1 MTTKVRPASDALT
14 AIGSGALTVLSTRSS
29 TTHNVEESSDWH
41 IRLMELAPGE
51 FHAIGHLDI
60 SGSNSRT
67 QTVVA
72 AKLDGGAQLALDGEG
87 LVDTLQRTFPASYLN
102 HALYDTAACAARVSL
117 SLIASE
123 LKVSRVT
130 IVPRIETVDYAEV
143 SKETESD

>member
-1 MTTKVRPASDALT
+1 MTTKVRPEADVLT
-14 AIGSGALTVLSTRSS
+14 AIGSGALTVLSTRSG
-29 TTHNVEESSDWH
+29 TTHNAEEGSDWH
-41 IRLMELAPGE
+41 IRLVELAPGE

-60 SGSNSRT
+60 SGSNSQA

-72 AKLDGGAQLALDGEG
+72 AKLDGGAQLALKGEG
-87 LVDTLQRTFPASYLN
+87 LADTLLRTFPTSYLN
-102 HALYDTAACAARVSL
+102 HALYDTAASAARVSL

-130 IVPRIETVDYAEV
+130 IVARIETVDYAEV